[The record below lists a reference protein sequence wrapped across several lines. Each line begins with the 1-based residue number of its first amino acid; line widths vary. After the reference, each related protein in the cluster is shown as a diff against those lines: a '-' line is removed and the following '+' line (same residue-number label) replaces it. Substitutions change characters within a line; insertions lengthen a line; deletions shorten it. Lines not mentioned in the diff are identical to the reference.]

1 MATPDASTND
11 RIVSAFC
18 SAWEAGDVDAI
29 VNAFADDAIYHNIPM
44 EPVQGREAIAAV
56 VSRFLGANHIVF
68 DTLRQVS
75 AGHLV
80 MNERVDHLT
89 PRGGNT
95 ISLPVM
101 GAFELADGKITA
113 WRDYFDAAALAARN
127 E

>member
-1 MATPDASTND
+1 MVTPDASTND

-18 SAWEAGDVDAI
+18 RAWEAGDVD
-29 VNAFADDAIYHNIPM
+29 
-44 EPVQGREAIAAV
+44 AIAAV